1 MIDGFDAEVLLADR
15 AFDTDNVLE
24 EATHRGMKIVIP
36 PKRKRK
42 KKREYDRYLYKVRH
56 LVENG
61 FYISKDGV
69 ELRPLCKKKRLSW
82 RFSLRAR
89 LSSGVGSHFMRIM
102 K

>member
-56 LVENG
+56 LVENA
-61 FYISKDGV
+61 F
-69 ELRPLCKKKRLSW
+69 LHLKRW
-82 RFSLRAR
+82 RGIATRYAKRSDSFLAAVQIRCMSLWAA
-89 LSSGVGSHFMRIM
+89 II
-102 K
+102 